1 MHKFQTSRH
10 VVMLLIATS
19 IALTS
24 VSTLAAGQP
33 ASAHAPR
40 SATPTGY
47 LVQPGDILAISV
59 WKEKDL
65 QVKTLVL
72 PDGTLSF
79 PLAGEIE
86 AAGRTVPQIRQE
98 IVTRLAKYM
107 PDPVVTVAV
116 KEIQGNVIY
125 VIGNVNKPGAFV
137 ANSYIDV
144 MQALSLAG
152 GMTPFASDNSIKILR
167 RMNGREIAIPFKY
180 GQVEDGEHLQ
190 QNVVLQAGDV
200 VVVP

>member
-1 MHKFQTSRH
+1 MKFPFWY
-10 VVMLLIATS
+10 L
-19 IALTS
+19 ALT
-24 VSTLAAGQP
+24 LAVFAI
-33 ASAHAPR
+33 
-40 SATPTGY
+40 TPTAHGQEASKEAAPVSLHVHTTPAY
-47 LVQPGDILAISV
+47 LIQPGDILTISV

-65 QVKTLVL
+65 EADSLVL

-79 PLAGEIE
+79 PLVGDIR
-86 AAGRTVPQIRQE
+86 AAGRTVPQVRQE

-107 PDPVVTVAV
+107 PSPVVTVAI
-116 KEIQGNVIY
+116 KQIQGNVIY
-125 VIGNVNKPGAFV
+125 VIGDVNKPGAFI

-167 RMNGREIAIPFKY
+167 RVNGTETAIPFKY
-180 GQVEDGEHLQ
+180 GQVEDGEHLG
-190 QNVVLQAGDV
+190 QNIVLQAGDV

>member
-1 MHKFQTSRH
+1 MKFPFWY
-10 VVMLLIATS
+10 L
-19 IALTS
+19 ALTL
-24 VSTLAAGQP
+24 VVFAVVPTAHGQEASKETATIGLHVHTTP
-33 ASAHAPR
+33 A
-40 SATPTGY
+40 Y
-47 LVQPGDILAISV
+47 LIQPGDILTISV

-65 QVKTLVL
+65 EADTLVL

-79 PLAGEIE
+79 PLVGDIR
-86 AAGRTVPQIRQE
+86 AAGRTVPQVRQA

-107 PDPVVTVAV
+107 PSPVVTVAI
-116 KEIQGNVIY
+116 KQIQGNVIY
-125 VIGNVNKPGAFV
+125 VIGDVNKPGAFI

-167 RMNGREIAIPFKY
+167 RVNGRETAIRFKY
-180 GQVEDGEHLQ
+180 GQVEDGEHLA
-190 QNVVLQAGDV
+190 QNIVLQAGDV